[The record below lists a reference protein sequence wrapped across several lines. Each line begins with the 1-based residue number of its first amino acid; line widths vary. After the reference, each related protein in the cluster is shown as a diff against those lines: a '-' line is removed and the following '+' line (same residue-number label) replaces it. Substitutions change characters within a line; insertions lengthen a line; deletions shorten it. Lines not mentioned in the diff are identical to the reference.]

1 MEAKN
6 DPARLVQGSPL
17 RGFPAAA
24 VSAGARGFPALA
36 EGASMNRLLELAKQL
51 VGALSQNGIILYLD
65 IEVLLDEIDKEL
77 ETETGRKRRRTKG
90 AS

>member
-1 MEAKN
+1 
-6 DPARLVQGSPL
+6 
-17 RGFPAAA
+17 
-24 VSAGARGFPALA
+24 
-36 EGASMNRLLELAKQL
+36 MNRLLELAKQL